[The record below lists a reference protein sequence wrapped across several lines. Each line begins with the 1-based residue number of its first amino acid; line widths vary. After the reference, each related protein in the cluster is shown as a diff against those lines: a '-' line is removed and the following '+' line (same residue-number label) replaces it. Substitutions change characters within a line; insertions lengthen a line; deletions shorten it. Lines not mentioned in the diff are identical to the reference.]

1 MRTVRLHLPVEFIS
15 GQTLSLTKEQAHYAL
30 TVLRLK
36 NNTVLELFDG
46 QGNLAQGTLLV
57 EGRRD
62 ASVQVGT
69 VSQSHNESPLDTIL
83 LQGISRG
90 DRMDYSLQKAVELGV
105 KAIQPL
111 FTERCEVK
119 LKDDKIDK
127 RRAQWQAI
135 VINACEQSGR
145 AFVPEVL
152 PLMTLKEF
160 WQQNPSIQGIVCDP
174 YAKQTLAQMATPNF
188 EQPLNILVGPEGGL
202 TDEEVELAV
211 QQGCTAIQLG
221 PRILRTE
228 TAGPA
233 MLAIAQSLW
242 GDI

>member
-174 YAKQTLAQMATPNF
+174 YAQQTLAQMATPNS